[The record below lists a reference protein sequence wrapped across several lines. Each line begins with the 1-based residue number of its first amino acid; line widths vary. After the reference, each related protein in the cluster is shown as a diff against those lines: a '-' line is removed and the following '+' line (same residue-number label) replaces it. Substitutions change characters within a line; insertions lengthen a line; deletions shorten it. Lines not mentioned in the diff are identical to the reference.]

1 MSDESLL
8 VTAKTCSE
16 SVFSQLYED
25 LYQLSKDENH
35 AMYLQALS
43 KAKTPRQ
50 RQKCAGAYVGRW
62 QTVFNA
68 WCRGKIANTFVHEA
82 IQQGF
87 VSEGLLL
94 RAEQA

>member
-1 MSDESLL
+1 MCNESLL
-8 VTAKTCSE
+8 LTAKTCSE
-16 SVFSQLYED
+16 SLFEKIYED
-25 LYQLSKDENH
+25 LYQRSKDEND
-35 AMYLQALS
+35 AMYQQALN

-50 RQKCAGAYVGRW
+50 RLKCAGAYVGRW

-68 WCRGKIANTFVHEA
+68 WCRGKIANTFVLEA
-82 IQQGF
+82 IQQGQ